1 MNKNIWILMGLIGA
15 ITFSGCK
22 KDFEEINTNPNE
34 PTAVSTGFLLTAAQK
49 RIMDEYYDSFW
60 GSRRGMQLSQYWSSN
75 QYSNE
80 SRYQFRTE
88 TTNGA
93 WRDFYAGPLQDLQT
107 IIDLNTNSPEDVV
120 GYGANA
126 NQIAVASLLQAWVFQ
141 HLTDAFGAI
150 PMSEALQK
158 GPNPNTPAYDSQ
170 EQVYNQLI
178 ATINDALSSI
188 DAGAAGPQGDAIF
201 GGDMA
206 MWTKFGNT
214 LKLRVGIRMADVN
227 PSAAQAAVESA
238 IANGADGII
247 ATNEDNA
254 IFAYLSGAPNNNP
267 INEDYKTR
275 NDFAASNT
283 MVDYLA
289 GLNDPRLGVYFS
301 PREEDGTFVGEV
313 YGLSEENAAL
323 TPNTAVS
330 QRGAAILAADMPGI
344 FLDAAS
350 THFILAEAAERG
362 WGSLLT
368 AAEHYSAGVALS
380 MQFWGISDE
389 AAILDYL
396 AQADVAYDTAP
407 GDWKAKIGAQK
418 WIALY
423 MQGYEAWAEYRRLD
437 FGILQACA
445 DGALQ
450 GDGGVPSR
458 FQYPLDEQTLNNA
471 SWTAGVAA
479 NGGDDEMSTK
489 LWWDVN

>member
-15 ITFSGCK
+15 IAFSGCR

-34 PTAVSTGFLLTAAQK
+34 PTSVSTGFLLTAAQK

-60 GSRRGMQLSQYWSSN
+60 GSRRAMQLSQYWSSN

-107 IIDLNTNSPEDVV
+107 IIDLNDESPEDVV

-126 NQIAVASLLQAWVFQ
+126 NQIAVASLLQAWIFQ

-158 GPNPNTPAYDSQ
+158 GESPNTPAYDSQ
-170 EQVYNQLI
+170 EQVYGQLI
-178 ATINDALSSI
+178 TMINDALASI
-188 DAGAAGPQGDAIF
+188 DESGAGPQGDAIY
-201 GGDMA
+201 GGDMM
-206 MWTKFGNT
+206 MWRKFGNS
-214 LKLRVGIRMADVN
+214 LKLRVGMRMADAN
-227 PSAAQAAVESA
+227 PSGAQAAVESA
-238 IANGADGII
+238 IAGGVDGII
-247 ATNEDNA
+247 AGNDDNA
-254 IFAYLSGAPNNNP
+254 LFAYLSGAPNNNP

-275 NDFAASNT
+275 NDFAASNV

-289 GLNDPRLGVYFS
+289 GLNDPRLGVYYS
-301 PREEDGTFVGEV
+301 PRDEDGTFVGEV

-344 FLDAAS
+344 FIDAAS
-350 THFILAEAAERG
+350 THFILAESAERG
-362 WGSLLT
+362 WASILS
-368 AAEHYSAGVALS
+368 AEEHYNAAITLS
-380 MQFWGISDE
+380 MNFWGITDD
-389 AAILDYL
+389 AAIADYL
-396 AQADVAYDTAP
+396 AQGDVAYGSAP
-407 GDWKAKIGAQK
+407 GAWNEKIGAQK

-450 GDGGVPSR
+450 GDGSVPTR
-458 FQYPLDEQTLNNA
+458 FQYPLDEQTLNNE
-471 SWTAGVAA
+471 SWAAGVAA
-479 NGGDDEMSTK
+479 NGGDELSTK

>member
-15 ITFSGCK
+15 IAFSGCR

-34 PTAVSTGFLLTAAQK
+34 PTSVSTGFLLTAAQK

-60 GSRRGMQLSQYWSSN
+60 GSRRAMQLSQFWSSN

-107 IIDLNTNSPEDVV
+107 IIDLNEGSPEDVV

-126 NQIAVASLLQAWVFQ
+126 NQIAVASLLQAWIFQ

-170 EQVYNQLI
+170 EQVYGQLI
-178 ATINDALSSI
+178 TMIDDALASI
-188 DAGAAGPQGDAIF
+188 DESGSGPQGDAIY
-201 GGDMA
+201 GGDMM
-206 MWTKFGNT
+206 MWRKFGNS
-214 LKLRVGIRMADVN
+214 LKLRVGMRMADVN
-227 PSAAQAAVESA
+227 PSGAQAAVESA
-238 IANGADGII
+238 IAGGVDGII
-247 ATNEDNA
+247 AGNDDNA
-254 IFAYLSGAPNNNP
+254 LFAYLGGAPNNNP

-275 NDFAASNT
+275 NDFAASNV
-283 MVDYLA
+283 MVDYLT
-289 GLNDPRLGVYFS
+289 GLNDPRLGVYYS
-301 PREEDGTFVGEV
+301 PRDEDGTFVGEV

-330 QRGAAILAADMPGI
+330 QRGAAVLAADMPGI
-344 FLDAAS
+344 FIDAAS

-362 WGSLLT
+362 WASILS
-368 AAEHYSAGVALS
+368 AEEHYNAGITLS
-380 MQFWGISDE
+380 MNFWGISDD
-389 AAILDYL
+389 AAIADYL
-396 AQADVAYDTAP
+396 AQADVAYSTAA
-407 GDWKAKIGAQK
+407 GAWNEKIGAQK

-437 FGILQACA
+437 FGILQACQ

-450 GDGGVPSR
+450 GDGSVPAR
-458 FQYPLDEQTLNNA
+458 FEYPLDEQTLNNEA
-471 SWTAGVAA
+471 WAAGVDA
-479 NGGDDEMSTK
+479 NGGDELTTK

>member
-15 ITFSGCK
+15 IAFSGCQ

-34 PTAVSTGFLLTAAQK
+34 PTSVSTGFLLTSAQK
-49 RIMDEYYDSFW
+49 RIMDETYDSFW

-88 TTNGA
+88 VTNGS
-93 WRDFYAGPLQDLQT
+93 WRDYYAGPLQDLET
-107 IIDLNTNSPEDVV
+107 IINLNTNSPDDVS
-120 GYGANA
+120 GFGSNA
-126 NQIAVASLLQAWVFQ
+126 NQIAVATLLQSWVFQ

-150 PMSEALQK
+150 PMSEALQRAE
-158 GPNPNTPAYDSQ
+158 NANTPAYDSQ
-170 EQVYNQLI
+170 EQVYSALI
-178 ATINDALSSI
+178 SNINSALDMI
-188 DAGAAGPQGDAIF
+188 DPSGTPLQGDAIY

-206 MWTKFGNT
+206 MWTKFGNS

-238 IANGADGII
+238 ISGGPDAII
-247 ATNEDNA
+247 AYNEDNA
-254 IFAYLSGAPNNNP
+254 LFSYLTAAPNNNP
-267 INEDYKTR
+267 INEDAKTR
-275 NDFAASNT
+275 NDFAASNV

-313 YGLSEENAAL
+313 YGMSEESAAL

-330 QRGAAILAADMPGI
+330 QRGAAVLAADMPGI
-344 FLDAAS
+344 FIDAAS
-350 THFILAEAAERG
+350 THFILAESAERG
-362 WGSLLT
+362 WGALLT
-368 AAEHYSAGVALS
+368 AEEHYNAAIALS
-380 MQFWGISDE
+380 MNFWGITDE

-396 AQADVAYDTAP
+396 GQADVAYSTAA
-407 GDWKAKIGAQK
+407 GAWNEKIGAQK

-423 MQGYEAWAEYRRLD
+423 MQGHESWAEYRRLD
-437 FGILQACA
+437 FGILQPCEA
-445 DGALQ
+445 GALA
-450 GDGGVPSR
+450 GDGSVPSR

-471 SWTAGVAA
+471 AWTAGVAL
-479 NGGDDEMSTK
+479 NGGDDELTTK